1 MGWRIWWADGTDC
14 LDVRGA
20 NDLHLRSTDVLRR
33 RNARNHGR
41 RACPAD
47 KCFHD
52 CNAFVLTIK
61 RIHDRNPFVLTIKR
75 VHDRNPFVWR
85 LLGSLGDGW
94 AFQVPRD
101 APDPN
106 CHADHG
112 SADRYRGEA
121 DSSCCAA
128 IGSPRR
134 DHDEEEEEV
143 LEEEEEEGLL
153 PLSVGLHSLK
163 SPLARQWP
171 QRSYGTKQG
180 AKK

>member
-1 MGWRIWWADGTDC
+1 MGRIWWVWRIWWADDNGVHLCCT
-14 LDVRGA
+14 
-20 NDLHLRSTDVLRR
+20 NDLGRH
-33 RNARNHGR
+33 NARDHGR
-41 RACPAD
+41 RAGLAD

-52 CNAFVLTIK
+52 CNAFVLTIE
-61 RIHDRNPFVLTIKR
+61 R

-85 LLGSLGDGW
+85 LLRSVGDGW

-112 SADRYRGEA
+112 SADRYNGEA

-153 PLSVGLHSLK
+153 PLSVGLHLFK
-163 SPLARQWP
+163 SPLARRRP

-180 AKK
+180 